1 MQTLSVT
8 IEKKVEKKFE
18 KLLTDYGYEFSKHS
32 VCEEPEEEHT
42 QEVAFVLISEEE
54 FDLVEIGLLNEC
66 ARQIKKL
73 EDIEI
78 ENYKKIEQDN
88 KDRAI
93 KDRSLL
99 NISYKNR
106 N

>member
-18 KLLTDYGYEFSKHS
+18 KLLTDYGYEFSKHY
-32 VCEEPEEEHT
+32 VCDTPEREE
-42 QEVAFVLISEEE
+42 EVAFVLTSEEE
-54 FDLVEIGLLNEC
+54 FDLVEIGILNEC

-73 EDIEI
+73 EEIEI
-78 ENYKKIEQDN
+78 ENYKVMTRGGKEHPV
-88 KDRAI
+88 KD
-93 KDRSLL
+93 KSLL
-99 NISYKNR
+99 NRDAPKHR

>member
-8 IEKKVEKKFE
+8 IEKKIEAKFE
-18 KLLTDYGYEFSKHS
+18 KLLVDYGYRFSKRYIYDNAT
-32 VCEEPEEEHT
+32 E
-42 QEVAFVLISEEE
+42 EVAFILTSEEE
-54 FDLVEIGLLNEC
+54 FDLVEIGILNEF
-66 ARQIKKL
+66 AHQIKKL

-78 ENYKKIEQDN
+78 ENYKEITRN
-88 KDRAI
+88 GKDRPI

-99 NISYKNR
+99 DHSPKHR

>member
-18 KLLTDYGYEFSKHS
+18 KLLIDYGYEFSKHN
-32 VCEEPEEEHT
+32 VCEEPEEDEH
-42 QEVAFVLISEEE
+42 EVAFVLTSEEE

-78 ENYKKIEQDN
+78 ENYKEISRNGKGSPV
-88 KDRAI
+88 R
-93 KDRSLL
+93 DRSLL
-99 NISYKNR
+99 EVSFKHR